1 MDDAFTPWT
10 GNQGIPMIAQ
20 GLLDDDITP
29 DWNKEPEI
37 LQANPAIIA
46 VQAIRLLVVAAAALG
61 VIQTYRQVVGDA
73 SADVDDLVRDIQD
86 WLRGERFRRGLARQ
100 QRPDNRPKEYGHPI
114 RDGESHE
121 DAVLRAL
128 DELEKEPDFPDPGDA
143 DTGPYEPIGPTGGNK
158 QDSFLYW
165 LERTYDR
172 RSVAQYMRRR

>member
-20 GLLDDDITP
+20 GLLDDDVTP
-29 DWNKEPEI
+29 EWAKDPQI
-37 LQANPAIIA
+37 LEANPLAIGI
-46 VQAIRLLVVAAAALG
+46 QAILLLVVAAAAMG
-61 VIQTYRQVVGDA
+61 VIRTYQEVIGDA
-73 SADVDDLVRDIQD
+73 SPDVDDLVNDIQD

-100 QRPDNRPKEYGHPI
+100 QRPDNRPKPSALPI

-128 DELEKEPDFPDPGDA
+128 DELEKEPDFPDSGTA

-158 QDSFLYW
+158 KDSFLYW
-165 LERTYDR
+165 LERRYDS
-172 RSVAQYMRRR
+172 RSVARYLRR